1 MRITGLSEKF
11 EYLRIDMHDID
22 HSDGS
27 EEDVGQEKLILRF
40 RTSMTALINEC
51 AKKHMSKHSRV
62 SSYFQLDLDVFK
74 RVFICHGKAVTT
86 NAKRTLM
93 KIGYDR

>member
-1 MRITGLSEKF
+1 
-11 EYLRIDMHDID
+11 
-22 HSDGS
+22 
-27 EEDVGQEKLILRF
+27 
-40 RTSMTALINEC
+40 MTALINEC

-93 KIGYDR
+93 KIGYDRWEKEELLKKTWEKFGKKRDIVPKH